1 MKYLV
6 IISLLGFVGT
16 AYAATPF
23 FVNGGFTNNGI
34 EWCEENYLLYQYMG
48 NKFFEHHH
56 HSIESRVCAS
66 LFSDPLWNYSGQ
78 DKTDRLVEKSRY
90 YVQLEI
96 NESRK
101 EAGTGKIDTNPA
113 SFQDEVPQV
122 IIQQQKELENKSSE
136 IIKLENNT
144 LDKIKKIHNNT
155 ISSDLNSD
163 INKEGGGCLIAT
175 AVYGSEMS
183 PQVQFLREIRDNK
196 VMSTKLGISFMD
208 KFNQFY
214 YSFSPFVADYEREN
228 PTFKELVKV
237 GMTPMLFSL
246 SILSVADSEQEI
258 LGLGIG
264 IIVINIGMYFIV
276 PIVAAY
282 KIKKF
287 FRLNHRLEL

>member
-23 FVNGGFTNNGI
+23 FANGGFTNNGI
-34 EWCEENYLLYQYMG
+34 EWCEENYLLYQYMR
-48 NKFFEHHH
+48 NNFFEHHH

-66 LFSDPLWNYSGQ
+66 LFSDPIWNYSGH
-78 DKTDRLVEKSRY
+78 DRIDRLVEKSRY

-101 EAGTGKIDTNPA
+101 EAETGKIDTNPA
-113 SFQDEVPQV
+113 SFQDDAPQV
-122 IIQQQKELENKSSE
+122 IIQQQKELENKSRE
-136 IIKLENNT
+136 IIKLENKT
-144 LDKIKKIHNNT
+144 LDKIKEIHNDT
-155 ISSDLNSD
+155 ISRDINSD
-163 INKEGGGCLIAT
+163 INKAGGGCLIAT

-183 PQVQFLREIRDNK
+183 PQVQSLREIRDNK
-196 VMSTKLGISFMD
+196 VMSTKLGISFMN

-264 IIVINIGMYFIV
+264 IIVINVGMYFV
-276 PIVAAY
+276 APIVTAY
-282 KIKKF
+282 KIKKI
-287 FRLNHRLEL
+287 FRLNHRL

>member
-1 MKYLV
+1 MR
-6 IISLLGFVGT
+6 
-16 AYAATPF
+16 
-23 FVNGGFTNNGI
+23 NN
-34 EWCEENYLLYQYMG
+34 
-48 NKFFEHHH
+48 FFEHHH

-66 LFSDPLWNYSGQ
+66 LFSDPIWNYSGH
-78 DKTDRLVEKSRY
+78 DRIDRLVEKSRY

-101 EAGTGKIDTNPA
+101 EAETGKIDTNPA
-113 SFQDEVPQV
+113 SFQDDAPQV
-122 IIQQQKELENKSSE
+122 IIQQQKELENKSRE
-136 IIKLENNT
+136 IIKLENKT
-144 LDKIKKIHNNT
+144 LDKIKEIHNDT
-155 ISSDLNSD
+155 ISRDINSD
-163 INKEGGGCLIAT
+163 INKAGGGCLIAT

-183 PQVQFLREIRDNK
+183 PQVQSLREIRDNK
-196 VMSTKLGISFMD
+196 VMSTKLGISFMN

-264 IIVINIGMYFIV
+264 IIVINVGMYFV
-276 PIVAAY
+276 APIVTAY
-282 KIKKF
+282 KIKKI
-287 FRLNHRLEL
+287 FRLNHRL